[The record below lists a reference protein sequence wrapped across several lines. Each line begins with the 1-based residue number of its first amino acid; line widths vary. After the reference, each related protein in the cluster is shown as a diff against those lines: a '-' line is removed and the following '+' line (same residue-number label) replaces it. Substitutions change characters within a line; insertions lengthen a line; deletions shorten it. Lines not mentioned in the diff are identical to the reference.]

1 MIETM
6 THPTVSSIMAEAI
19 SVIPTFRRIK
29 PISRTTIATIFSEAI
44 DNAVPRNSEVMI
56 RWSGFGN
63 IAAGNSSP
71 SANPQEKGTAIP
83 AIDALMAA
91 RPACLTSLRSVS
103 IPVSSNSIRMPN
115 CESHR
120 SCFSVADLRRRLRVV
135 LRARSRPIRKA
146 QAEFRRSAAHNGRLP
161 DPLHRLAHQTS
172 YQEQQNDL
180 REGKRSDGACIRVL
194 CGERAVV
201 LDDVFQPPGESLTS
215 LRADGYGR
223 SIRCLYH
230 KPNSSGV

>member
-63 IAAGNSSP
+63 ITAGNSSP
-71 SANPQEKGTAIP
+71 SANPQAKGTAIP

-103 IPVSSNSIRMPN
+103 IPVSSNSIRMPS
-115 CESHR
+115 CETPSIMLFCCGFAAKTAR
-120 SCFSVADLRRRLRVV
+120 CASGQIAPNTEGPSRIPAISCPITAGC
-135 LRARSRPIRKA
+135 PIRC
-146 QAEFRRSAAHNGRLP
+146 S
-161 DPLHRLAHQTS
+161 RLAHQTS
-172 YQEQQNDL
+172 YHEQQNDL
-180 REGKRSDGACIRVL
+180 REEKRLRWSLHSCPPWRASGFQCVTSTWIR
-194 CGERAVV
+194 AT
-201 LDDVFQPPGESLTS
+201 SLT
-215 LRADGYGR
+215 RPGNP
-223 SIRCLYH
+223 
-230 KPNSSGV
+230 PNIPSRRRLWS